1 MEVVG
6 MPVSHEGPHSR
17 HSLVIA
23 VALDDDFAGTELCA
37 IRAISLEVPVDLL
50 LHRIVRATLRKHLLL
65 VEMPVSFHC
74 GLDHDRSLVHDIFAV
89 PAFKRDNNPLTPV
102 QNHCG
107 RHSVISEAIVIG
119 AGDHLVVTY
128 SAAGLALPGLA
139 AVKGADD
146 NSARKRSL
154 LPDILAGS
162 DVHLDLAGRKL
173 EEGRLP
179 AASTVHF
186 DGLRPAPALVG
197 TEGGH
202 YSAVLIGLRQIA
214 VTLVEAPLESH
225 YYTSVLQF
233 DEVRIYIH
241 YSVRGCP
248 ALAVAIDRIPAVGN
262 ADRIRPGFRTVNAPH
277 CVNVE
282 SVMMIRE
289 REEDSTVTQMLCT
302 RIIQVLLNIAE
313 ARDLCLRYLGICRS
327 VPGNPHLVVLRPLD
341 RTALLAGGRSAGK
354 TCAENC
360 RQSCQK
366 SSFHN
371 QHRFT

>member
-1 MEVVG
+1 
-6 MPVSHEGPHSR
+6 MPV
-17 HSLVIA
+17 
-23 VALDDDFAGTELCA
+23 F
-37 IRAISLEVPVDLL
+37 
-50 LHRIVRATLRKHLLL
+50 
-65 VEMPVSFHC
+65 FHC
-74 GLDHDRSLVHDIFAV
+74 GLYHDWSLIHDISAV
-89 PAFKRDNNPLTPV
+89 PALKRDHNPLSPV
-102 QNHCG
+102 QNDCG

-119 AGDHLVVTY
+119 AGDHLVVIN
-128 SAAGLALPGLA
+128 SAAGLALPGHA

-233 DEVRIYIH
+233 DEVRIHIH
-241 YSVRGCP
+241 YPVRGCP

-282 SVMMIRE
+282 SVMVIRE
-289 REEDSTVTQMLCT
+289 REEDSPATQMLCT

-327 VPGNPHLVVLRPLD
+327 VPGNPYLVVLRPLH
-341 RTALLAGGRSAGK
+341 RTVLPAGGRSAGK

-360 RQSCQK
+360 RQSCQN
-366 SSFHN
+366 SSFHD